1 MARDEKPAVVYLRMS
16 RHLRDGLRA
25 AAKASGCSMNAFAV
39 QVLAAAAG
47 DASRFRDP
55 SDCAPADSEIERD
68 ALGYPLEWAARW
80 QHAGA
85 RSEYIGVM
93 DASDVPSAEWVP
105 LVKKYDAEDPGFFV
119 EWLRLRRAAHAGRGS
134 ADRHDGA

>member
-1 MARDEKPAVVYLRMS
+1 
-16 RHLRDGLRA
+16 
-25 AAKASGCSMNAFAV
+25 MNAFAV
-39 QVLAAAAG
+39 QILAAAAG
-47 DASRFRDP
+47 DPSRFRDP
-55 SDCAPADSEIERD
+55 PDTAPVDSEIKRD

-105 LVKKYDAEDPGFFV
+105 LVKKYDAEDPGFYV
-119 EWLRLRRAAHAGRGS
+119 EWLRLRQTVHEGRGS
-134 ADRHDGA
+134 GDRRGGA